1 MLVTFQSQAYSN
13 ITMFG
18 DVAVKLLTM
27 MGHSGTVPGAILAED
42 VPAALDHLKKALA
55 EDRSVTAAA
64 PAENNK
70 DQEEEESKEIPVS
83 LAQHAFPLL
92 ELLKAAAKAQRDVMW
107 ERTA

>member
-1 MLVTFQSQAYSN
+1 
-13 ITMFG
+13 MFG

-42 VPAALDHLKKALA
+42 VPAALDHLQKALA
-55 EDRSVTAAA
+55 EDRSASVPP
-64 PAENNK
+64 PAENDK
-70 DQEEEESKEIPVS
+70 EEDQESKEIPVS

-92 ELLKAAAKAQRDVMW
+92 ELLKAAAKAQHDVMW

>member
-1 MLVTFQSQAYSN
+1 MLVTFRSPAYAN

-42 VPAALDHLKKALA
+42 VPAALARLKKALA
-55 EDRSVTAAA
+55 EDRSAAVA
-64 PAENNK
+64 VPADDAK
-70 DQEEEESKEIPVS
+70 EEDEEAKEIPVS

-92 ELLKAAAKAQRDVMW
+92 ELLKAAAGTQRDVMW

>member
-1 MLVTFQSQAYSN
+1 MLVTFRSQAYSN

-27 MGHSGTVPGAILAED
+27 MGHSGAVPGAILAED

-55 EDRSVTAAA
+55 ENRSARAAP
-64 PAENNK
+64 PAENDK
-70 DQEEEESKEIPVS
+70 EEDEESKEIPVS